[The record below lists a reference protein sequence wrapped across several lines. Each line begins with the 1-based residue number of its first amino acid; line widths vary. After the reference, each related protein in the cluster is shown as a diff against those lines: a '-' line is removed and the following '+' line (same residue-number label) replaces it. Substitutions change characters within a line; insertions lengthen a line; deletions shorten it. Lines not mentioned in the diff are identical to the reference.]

1 MMVVK
6 VEIWPHGEVGER
18 FEIARVG
25 IINQGTGTPAMAD
38 YHVVALNERDCDEKI
53 LQGQVLDHRRALPWQ
68 RLVSDALYAM
78 GNVTIGERYAQGI
91 AELLREG

>member
-6 VEIWPHGEVGER
+6 VEIWPYGESEER

-25 IINQGTGTPAMAD
+25 IINQGTGTPALAD
-38 YHVVALNERDCDEKI
+38 YHVVALNERDKDEKL

-68 RLVSDALYAM
+68 RLVSDSLYAM
-78 GNVTIGERYAQGI
+78 GSTCASEKYAEDI
-91 AELLREG
+91 AELLRKG